1 MPIKAFSS
9 RLAAAIDETAHP
21 AAIPQPAPQPGER
34 DVLTEAVY
42 ALHVRSAVG
51 VQTYGTRLKTENGR
65 DALED
70 WYQEQ
75 CDAFMYATQF
85 ILEYRAKKGQE

>member
-1 MPIKAFSS
+1 M
-9 RLAAAIDETAHP
+9 DNP
-21 AAIPQPAPQPGER
+21 AAIPQPPPIVGTR

-51 VQTYGTRLKTENGR
+51 VQKYGTRLQTENGR

-85 ILEYRAKKGQE
+85 ILEYRTRKEQ